1 MTEVLPAHA
10 ILSVMRDL
18 AEQAADAPMEA
29 LSLALVHLLEDP
41 RLQNDD
47 DLFGQFI
54 LLGAGLWRHTEEFK
68 AGNSPRLQ

>member
-1 MTEVLPAHA
+1 MTEALPAHA

-29 LSLALVHLLEDP
+29 LCLALVHLLEDP

-54 LLGAGLWRHTEEFK
+54 LLGSGLWRHTDEFK
-68 AGNSPRLQ
+68 AGGSQTVQ